1 MCSACEDEDITPYV
15 PADPELV
22 RRAREVETLM
32 SGERVPEVAWEI
44 YFGFAGGSI
53 EWRHFQRIRLAYDE
67 AERSVPPRRPVL
79 GKRATQTRR
88 LPICAEVT
96 S

>member
-1 MCSACEDEDITPYV
+1 MCSACDDEPIERYEPV
-15 PADPELV
+15 APELV
-22 RRAREVETLM
+22 RRARQVEAGM
-32 SGERVPEVAWEI
+32 AGQRVPEIAWDI

-67 AERSVPPRRPVL
+67 AEKTAPPPRPVL
-79 GKRATQTRR
+79 GRRTQARR
-88 LPICAEVT
+88 VPVCAEVT